1 MKSKILLSLLSII
14 IFNNVQAIEVKGI
27 LITKEDTSKVTYI
40 IPLKLIEQRPDYYS
54 MQSKIIYINNEGEKI
69 KVKPDQAEEV
79 RFTINSKQI
88 RMISTPNTVGKL
100 IALNKNIFLKLEREL
115 YDGRIKIFNYYHFEG
130 TNQTSLLSTNHS
142 PQPSS
147 NYYSRRLTKTD
158 YVRIDDKKLFK
169 GTGRKL
175 KKAMKKISTFHNSI

>member
-1 MKSKILLSLLSII
+1 MKSIILLTLLNTFIFVSAKNIEVDGII
-14 IFNNVQAIEVKGI
+14 I
-27 LITKEDTSKVTYI
+27 TKNDTSEVTLL
-40 IPLKLIEQRPDYYS
+40 IPCYNIELEPDYIS
-54 MQSKIIYINNEGEKI
+54 LQSKITYLNKNQKKI
-69 KVKPDQAEEV
+69 KIKPDEALEI